1 MIYNKSVYEPV
12 KSEFAERRVI
22 ARRKLASRRE
32 EVYSKLPRVCEIDT
46 EIETTGLR
54 ITKLALSGREDI
66 DAAVAEIKVNTEKL
80 KAERTQLLESAGFPY
95 DYMTNV
101 YVCDKCKDTGDING
115 EMCECFKNELI
126 KQSLELSNIAPALSK
141 VTFSDFDINYYPD
154 ETDTE
159 GNNPRKQIQNILA
172 NCHDFIYNFNKQDNK
187 NLLFYGPTGR
197 GKTFVTAVVA
207 NEIAK
212 RGASIMYYTARELF
226 AMLTDSAF
234 SADAEL
240 KQQSKWA
247 YEVDLL
253 IIDNLGSENANQYTI
268 ASFFDILNARLIS
281 GKQMIINTNLNM
293 NELKNTYS
301 ARIFSRLTDFNIL
314 KFIGEDIRVKRNIE
328 GK

>member
-22 ARRKLASRRE
+22 ARRRLASRRE
-32 EVYSKLPRVCEIDT
+32 EVYAKLPRVREIDR

-54 ITKLALSGREDI
+54 ITKLALSGRADV
-66 DAAVAEIKVNTEKL
+66 DAAIAEIKENTARL
-80 KAERTQLLESAGFPY
+80 KAERKELLESAGFAE

-101 YVCDKCKDTGDING
+101 YACNKCKDTGAVDG

-126 KQSLELSNIAPALSK
+126 KITLQNSNIAPSLSK
-141 VTFSDFDINYYPD
+141 LTFDDFDINYYPNKSD
-154 ETDTE
+154 EE
-159 GNNPRKQIQNILA
+159 GNNPRMQMNNILA
-172 NCHDFIYNFNKQDNK
+172 ACVEFIENFNKPGNK
-187 NLLFYGPTGR
+187 NMLFFGNTGL
-197 GKTFVTAVVA
+197 GKTFVTSAVS

-212 RGASIMYYTARELF
+212 KGASVMYYTARELF
-226 AMLTDSAF
+226 TMLTDSAF
-234 SADAEL
+234 SADEEL
-240 KQQSKWA
+240 KQQSKWV

-253 IIDNLGSENANQYTI
+253 IIDDLGSENVNQYTT

-293 NELKNTYS
+293 SELKNTYS